1 MFDMLQLHYLCAK
14 FEILMST
21 PNNVDEVVSSKDVF
35 ARVAARL
42 DADETARSLWLK
54 LEQEVAAG
62 GVSRATSYLSARFK
76 ELSERV
82 TTALIQGGQD

>member
-1 MFDMLQLHYLCAK
+1 
-14 FEILMST
+14 MST
-21 PNNVDEVVSSKDVF
+21 LDNVDEVVSSKYVF

-82 TTALIQGGQD
+82 TTALTRGGQG

>member
-1 MFDMLQLHYLCAK
+1 
-14 FEILMST
+14 MST
-21 PNNVDEVVSSKDVF
+21 SDSAHEIVGTTDIF

-54 LEQEVAAG
+54 LEQEVTAG
-62 GVSRATSYLSARFK
+62 GVPSATSYLRARFM

-82 TTALIQGGQD
+82 TTALTQGGLG